1 MLICDCLAR
10 RVSLILA
17 LKFLKVRSLAR
28 GKHPVSPLGS
38 ILKQLRVE
46 AGLSIQALSDV
57 SEVHPSTISAYEQG
71 RHLQLDSLEALAE
84 TLGYEIDILKV

>member
-10 RVSLILA
+10 RASLILA
-17 LKFLKVRSLAR
+17 LKFLKVISLTR
-28 GKHPVSPLGS
+28 EKHPASPLGG

-46 AGLSIQALSDV
+46 AGMSIQALSDV
-57 SEVHPSTISAYEQG
+57 SEVHPNTISAYERG

-84 TLGYEIDILKV
+84 ALGYEIDILKI